1 MSDYPMLISNKLHS
15 FRNFKR
21 QIYEKKTK
29 WRLVILLDI
38 MAQNVNV
45 YEIVRSLVI

>member
-1 MSDYPMLISNKLHS
+1 MK
-15 FRNFKR
+15 
-21 QIYEKKTK
+21 KKTK

-45 YEIVRSLVI
+45 YEIVRSLVV